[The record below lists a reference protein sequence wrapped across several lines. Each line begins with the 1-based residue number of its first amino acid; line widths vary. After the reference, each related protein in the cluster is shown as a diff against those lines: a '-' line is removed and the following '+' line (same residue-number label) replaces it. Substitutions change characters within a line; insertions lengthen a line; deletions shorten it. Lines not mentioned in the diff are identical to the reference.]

1 MMHMLSASLYTV
13 GGFVLGL
20 GLLVFVHEFG
30 HYAVARLCGI
40 KVLRFSIGF
49 GPVLWARRAADGTE
63 WALSAVPLGG
73 YVRMV
78 DEREGEVAE
87 HDLPYAFNRQTLW
100 RRAAVVAAGPL
111 TNLLLAVL
119 LFAVVGMLG
128 EPGLR
133 PYVAAPAADST
144 AARAG
149 LQAGDLVLSV
159 GQRVVADWT
168 ALRLALATSA
178 ATSGQVDLA
187 LRAQDGRQRI
197 VRLPAASL
205 LAADGGDPA
214 AALGLKVWNP
224 PIPPRLGMLITGGAG
239 ERQGLRSGDTVLAV
253 DGQPIADW
261 VAFVEK
267 VRAAPGRTLQLTIL
281 RAGARLELAIT
292 PDAEGRDGRSIGKI
306 GAGVDVALT
315 DPYVVRIQRG
325 PVDALREGVRRTWDL
340 GGMMLSTLGRML
352 AGGVSTR
359 AIGGPLQI
367 AAAAGDSAQLG
378 LVPFLGFLAV
388 ISVSL
393 GVLNLLPIP
402 VLDGGHLLYYSFELI
417 SGRPLPDRIIAAG
430 TRVGIVLLF
439 GLMALAFYNDIN
451 RFFSG

>member
-1 MMHMLSASLYTV
+1 
-13 GGFVLGL
+13 
-20 GLLVFVHEFG
+20 
-30 HYAVARLCGI
+30 
-40 KVLRFSIGF
+40 
-49 GPVLWARRAADGTE
+49 
-63 WALSAVPLGG
+63 
-73 YVRMV
+73 
-78 DEREGEVAE
+78 
-87 HDLPYAFNRQTLW
+87 
-100 RRAAVVAAGPL
+100 
-111 TNLLLAVL
+111 
-119 LFAVVGMLG
+119 
-128 EPGLR
+128 
-133 PYVAAPAADST
+133 
-144 AARAG
+144 
-149 LQAGDLVLSV
+149 
-159 GQRVVADWT
+159 
-168 ALRLALATSA
+168 
-178 ATSGQVDLA
+178 GQVELA

-224 PIPPRLGMLITGGAG
+224 PIPPRLGTLIAGGAG

-253 DGQPIADW
+253 DGAPVADW
-261 VAFVEK
+261 VAFVEQ
-267 VRAAPGRTLQLTIL
+267 VRAAPGRTLQLSIL
-281 RAGARLELAIT
+281 RAGARLDLAIT
-292 PDAEGRDGRSIGKI
+292 PDAERRDGHSIGRI

-315 DPYVVRIQRG
+315 DPFVVRIQRG

-352 AGGVSTR
+352 VGGVSTR

-430 TRVGIVLLF
+430 TRAGIVLLF